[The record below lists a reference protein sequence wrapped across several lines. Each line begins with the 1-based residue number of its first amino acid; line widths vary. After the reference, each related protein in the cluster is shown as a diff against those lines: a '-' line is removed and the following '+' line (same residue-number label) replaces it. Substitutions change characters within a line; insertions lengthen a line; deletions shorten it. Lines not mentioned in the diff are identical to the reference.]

1 MGPVSK
7 LHVGIPYQSC
17 ARYSKKLVDLG
28 YRVCVVDQIEDDSD
42 DEESESESFGMVCN
56 MTGEQWEIL
65 PFPVIIDSGACASV
79 MSTE

>member
-42 DEESESESFGMVCN
+42 DDDGFEEVDALEAKVANSKK
-56 MTGEQWEIL
+56 
-65 PFPVIIDSGACASV
+65 A
-79 MSTE
+79 MS

>member
-1 MGPVSK
+1 MWYEDAIICHQKLDLNWMGPVSK

-42 DEESESESFGMVCN
+42 DEEQEEDELEAKVANSKR
-56 MTGEQWEIL
+56 
-65 PFPVIIDSGACASV
+65 A
-79 MSTE
+79 MSQGI

>member
-42 DEESESESFGMVCN
+42 DEE
-56 MTGEQWEIL
+56 
-65 PFPVIIDSGACASV
+65 
-79 MSTE
+79 

>member
-42 DEESESESFGMVCN
+42 DEEQEEDELEAKVANSKRAMSQGIQ
-56 MTGEQWEIL
+56 TR
-65 PFPVIIDSGACASV
+65 GAIFKGRKIS
-79 MSTE
+79 